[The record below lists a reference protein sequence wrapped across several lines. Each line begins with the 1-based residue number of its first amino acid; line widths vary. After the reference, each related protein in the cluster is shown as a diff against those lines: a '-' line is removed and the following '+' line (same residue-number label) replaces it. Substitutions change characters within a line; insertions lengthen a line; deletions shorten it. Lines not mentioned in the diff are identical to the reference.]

1 MWPDIHLQ
9 DFEYIP
15 RPLIC
20 KEYSLGTEVNC
31 RDVYFTLFPPPGGG
45 GIRMA
50 KNRGVAREWDSEAVG
65 RGVFKTFSC
74 GKKMYDLGRRLR
86 SFKAQMWHK
95 CGSYKA
101 KWWGVFML
109 WIIIVTHICF
119 YFYSHATN
127 EHEKCF
133 RIIKILHENKWYYI
147 SISYSR
153 ATFAC

>member
-1 MWPDIHLQ
+1 
-9 DFEYIP
+9 
-15 RPLIC
+15 
-20 KEYSLGTEVNC
+20 
-31 RDVYFTLFPPPGGG
+31 
-45 GIRMA
+45 
-50 KNRGVAREWDSEAVG
+50 
-65 RGVFKTFSC
+65 
-74 GKKMYDLGRRLR
+74 MYDLGRRLR

-119 YFYSHATN
+119 YFYFHATN

-153 ATFAC
+153 ATLCVKKFTSAQNMWHKNSTFSKPSLKKSIWSVLAIYVSTLQKIECIKGIWRNFHFMEEIETFWISF